1 MKKIIT
7 QCVSA
12 LMLLMAAVF
21 ALPAQAQYTSDIDI
35 YSASSS
41 GEQPN
46 ILFIL
51 DNTANWSSAFQN
63 EVGALIK
70 VFAALPADRFRVGL
84 MMFTE
89 TGGEDA
95 GNAGGYMRA
104 AIRTLDADYK
114 SRLGSMLSS
123 LDVNNDKSNGGKA
136 GITMAEAYYYL
147 AGKAPYSGNNKAKTD
162 YTGNTFGTVA
172 SKGVYDLPG
181 NALTAK
187 SASPYQAPGINSCER
202 TYVIYISNGAV
213 QDNNSDTSTASQL
226 LTAAYADAGLVRPA
240 NDVVIAGETGSA
252 YNQADEW
259 ARFMKNSLL
268 NISTFTVD
276 VDPVKN
282 GQGPGW
288 SALLKSMAA
297 ASGGEYFA
305 VNSQVGGGQE
315 IVNALISI
323 FNQIQAADSIF
334 ASAGLPASNNAR
346 GSFQNQ
352 VFMGL
357 FRPDE
362 EGQPRWRGNLKQ
374 YKFSY
379 NPTTDSLFLSD
390 QNGNP
395 ALTGAS
401 GFFSPSATSLWTASS
416 TFWINQPLGT
426 PPSASDAPDGE
437 VVEKGGVAQRIRT
450 QYATTQSTRNIYTCV
465 GCATNTNLATNTAA
479 QFKTTTTAISASLL
493 GVTNAER
500 TALIEWV
507 RGVDNRGDEAGP
519 AGTTTI
525 RPSVH
530 GDVLHSRPAVINY
543 GGSTGVV
550 VFYGA
555 NDGLLRAV
563 NGNTTGTGAG
573 NELWGFLPE
582 EHFPRLKRIAFNTP
596 EVRLS
601 NTLIAEASSASSPT
615 PRDYFV
621 DGPISTYQKLNAG
634 GGTEKAIIYVG
645 MRRGG
650 RFVYAL
656 DVTNPTEPK
665 FLWKKTS
672 ASLSGLGQTWSEPK
686 LAKLRGH
693 ANPVLVMGAG
703 YDAAAEDLPTPGT
716 TTMGNS
722 VLVLDAFTGDFLK
735 RFDTDRSVPADVA
748 LVDSDSDGYVDRAYA
763 VDVGGNIY
771 RIDFEKDGA
780 VSSSAW
786 GIFKLASLAGGATRK
801 FLYAPDV
808 IVTKQFTAVMAG
820 SGDREKPLAKTSADA
835 FFTIFDRWT
844 AKGTVLGEPPVSFS
858 QLSAIGSEGDMTK
871 GCYLAMNTGGEKIV
885 NALTTVGGM
894 TYFGT
899 NQPTSSSTNMC
910 KPNLGVAKVYAVPL
924 FCQAPSSQTLVSG
937 GLPPSPVAGTVEVS
951 YTVNQD
957 GTEVTLQKRVPFI
970 IGGINPKA
978 SPIEV
983 TKVNPNISPRRKRSY
998 WFLENAR

>member
-7 QCVSA
+7 RCVSV
-12 LMLLMAAVF
+12 LLLLMGAVF
-21 ALPAQAQYTSDIDI
+21 AVPVQAQYASDIDI

-41 GEQPN
+41 GEKPN
-46 ILFIL
+46 VLFIL
-51 DNTANWSSAFQN
+51 DNTANWGSAFQN
-63 EVGALIK
+63 EI
-70 VFAALPADRFRVGL
+70 AALTATFSVLPVDRFRVGL

-89 TGGEDA
+89 TGSEDS
-95 GNAGGYMRA
+95 GNAGGYVRA

-114 SRLGSMLSS
+114 SHLGSMLSS
-123 LDVNNDKSNGGKA
+123 LDVNNDKTSGGKA

-147 AGKAPYSGNNKAKTD
+147 GGKAPYSGNNKGKSD

-172 SKGVYDLPG
+172 SKSVYDLPG

-187 SASPYQAPGINSCER
+187 GGSPYQAPGINSCER

-213 QDNNSDTSTASQL
+213 QDNNADTNTASKL
-226 LTAAYADAGLVRPA
+226 LDKAYTDAGLTRPA
-240 NDVVIAGETGSA
+240 NDVVITGETGSA
-252 YNQADEW
+252 NNQADEW

-276 VDPVKN
+276 VDPVKS

-288 SALLKSMAA
+288 SAMLKSMAA

-305 VNSQVGGGQE
+305 VNSQAGGGQE
-315 IVNALISI
+315 VVNALVSI

-346 GSFQNQ
+346 GAFLNQ
-352 VFMGL
+352 VYMGM

-379 NPTTDSLFLSD
+379 EPTTDSLFLSD
-390 QNGNP
+390 KNGNP
-395 ALTGAS
+395 AVS
-401 GFFSPSATSLWTASS
+401 GGSGLISPSATSVWTASS
-416 TFWINQPLGT
+416 TFWINQELGT
-426 PPSASDAPDGE
+426 PPSVSDMPDGE

-465 GCATNTNLATNTAA
+465 GCATNTNLATNTAT
-479 QFKTTTTAISASLL
+479 QFETTTTAISASLL

-596 EVRLS
+596 EIRLS
-601 NTLIAEASSASSPT
+601 TTLIADATSASSPT

-621 DGPISTYQKLNAG
+621 DGPISTYQKLNASG
-634 GGTEKAIIYVG
+634 ATEKAIIYVG

-656 DVTNPTEPK
+656 DVTTPIEPK
-665 FLWKKTS
+665 FLWKKT
-672 ASLSGLGQTWSEPK
+672 AANLSVLGQSWSEPK
-686 LAKLRGH
+686 LAKVRGY
-693 ANPVLVMGAG
+693 ANPVLLMGAG
-703 YDAAAEDLPTPGT
+703 YDAAAEDLATPGT

-722 VLVLDAFTGDFLK
+722 VLVFDALTGDLLK

-748 LVDSDSDGYVDRAYA
+748 LVDSDSDGYVDRSYA

-786 GIFKLASLAGGATRK
+786 GMFKLASLAGGATRK

-808 IVTKQFTAVMAG
+808 IVTKQFTAVMVG

-844 AKGTVLGEPPVSFS
+844 AKGTVLGEPAVTFAS
-858 QLSAIGSEGDMTK
+858 LGEIGSNGDMTK
-871 GCYLAMNTGGEKIV
+871 GCYLNMNTGGEKIV
-885 NALTTVGGM
+885 NALTTVGGK

-899 NQPTSSSTNMC
+899 NQPSSPTTNMC

-924 FCQAPSSQTLVSG
+924 FCRTPTSQTLVSG

-951 YTVNQD
+951 YTVTKD
-957 GTEVTLQKRVPFI
+957 GKEVTLQKRVPFI

-978 SPIEV
+978 SPIEA
-983 TKVNPNISPRRKRSY
+983 TKVNPNIAPRRTRSY